1 MGKNKNKIPQE
12 LTDILMTMNIPLY
25 RINDLQW
32 LAKNLAARN
41 STHPQFEKA
50 MKILRSLLGDK
61 MKKCDIEKIFGK

>member
-1 MGKNKNKIPQE
+1 MKNKIPQE

-25 RINDLQW
+25 RIDDLHW
-32 LAKNLAARN
+32 LARNLGIRN

-61 MKKCDIEKIFGK
+61 MKKCDREKVFGK